1 MAGNYSDYVY
11 TTAEI
16 AKEWGDGWTA
26 DKISKKF
33 GGILKQLD
41 FSEEERE
48 WFRSEASDKQTDD
61 SKTNRNY
68 YIFGSPDAPEK
79 LKMLFDIFEE
89 KGKITGETITDV
101 NDLLFELLP
110 LYRKK
115 TDLNASYKNAQTKEL
130 DDLKKLFRQLENL
143 DIVKKAQNKEE
154 LSKQYSGILKKQQ
167 QKELV
172 QISKMVQ
179 KCCEY
184 SILKEE
190 GSNPVMQLNAR
201 RQMLNHRFKIEKRVE
216 AYFADKF
223 NPGYLERHIF
233 GGLQKKCNG
242 EIWKEI
248 FSELYIE
255 IEEWHD
261 KWILVMDKALEI
273 IESEA
278 KEEQGSNN
286 LPHRMSLYKKA
297 ALKATDTE
305 RKTRNRKNSSI
316 YEKDKDLCYRESEKL
331 VNEICGNKNPNESSD
346 SLNDIYKQ
354 RLENIKRFKNNYGQA
369 FNYIKIRA
377 FLELNNIR
385 SNIERKQKEYCGML
399 EAEKKEDNGQTN
411 CPNEPNEVDK
421 FSIQNLFARY
431 S

>member
-1 MAGNYSDYVY
+1 
-11 TTAEI
+11 
-16 AKEWGDGWTA
+16 
-26 DKISKKF
+26 
-33 GGILKQLD
+33 
-41 FSEEERE
+41 
-48 WFRSEASDKQTDD
+48 
-61 SKTNRNY
+61 
-68 YIFGSPDAPEK
+68 
-79 LKMLFDIFEE
+79 
-89 KGKITGETITDV
+89 
-101 NDLLFELLP
+101 
-110 LYRKK
+110 
-115 TDLNASYKNAQTKEL
+115 
-130 DDLKKLFRQLENL
+130 
-143 DIVKKAQNKEE
+143 
-154 LSKQYSGILKKQQ
+154 
-167 QKELV
+167 
-172 QISKMVQ
+172 MVQ

-190 GSNPVMQLNAR
+190 GSNPVIQLNAR

-223 NPGYLERHIF
+223 NPGYLERYIF

-242 EIWKEI
+242 QIWKEI

-261 KWILVMDKALEI
+261 KWLLVMDKALEI

-278 KEEQGSNN
+278 KEEQGGNN

-305 RKTRNRKNSSI
+305 RKTRNRKISSI

-354 RLENIKRFKNNYGQA
+354 RLEIKRFKNNYGEA

-411 CPNEPNEVDK
+411 CQNKPNDVDK
-421 FSIQNLFARY
+421 YLSIRDLFARY